1 MLEFDEAF
9 FSNLVGQLAE
19 FALLF
24 LCVENYLSE
33 LRLHEL
39 VFRGDVRW

>member
-19 FALLF
+19 FALRFFVCGKL
-24 LCVENYLSE
+24 LVGIATARTCLS
-33 LRLHEL
+33 R
-39 VFRGDVRW
+39 